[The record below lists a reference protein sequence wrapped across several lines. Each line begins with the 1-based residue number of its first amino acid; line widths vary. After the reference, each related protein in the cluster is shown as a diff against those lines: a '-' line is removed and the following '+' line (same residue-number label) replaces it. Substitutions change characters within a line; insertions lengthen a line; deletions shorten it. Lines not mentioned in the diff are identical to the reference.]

1 MTAAL
6 VGIDR
11 IVSSF
16 GQQVDAKADRIC
28 ANIKM
33 SYDFMIS
40 VAATALGTGLA
51 GDQIKA
57 ISEPLKEG
65 TFHFFLP
72 KSQLIDNVYIQRM
85 LPGSSS
91 SLTVLSTM

>member
-28 ANIKM
+28 ANIKT
-33 SYDFMIS
+33 SYDFLIS
-40 VAATALGTGLA
+40 VAATVIGMGIV
-51 GDQIKA
+51 GDKIKVV
-57 ISEPLKEG
+57 SEPFKEG
-65 TFHFFLP
+65 TFHFFLL
-72 KSQLIDNVYIQRM
+72 KSRLNC
-85 LPGSSS
+85 
-91 SLTVLSTM
+91 